1 VRTAID
7 TNIILAIWN
16 NEPSAAQLSQELQN
30 ARLQGGLVI
39 CGAVFAE
46 LLAHPGMNPNLLET
60 TLQQADI
67 DIDFVTTK
75 SNWSLAGTAFSE
87 YVSRRKNAQTGFTKQ
102 LLTDFI
108 IGAHAS
114 ERTDQLLTLD
124 PKRYAQGFSSL
135 KLIP

>member
-1 VRTAID
+1 MD

-16 NEPSAAQLSQELQN
+16 NEPNAAQLSQELQN
-30 ARLQGGLVI
+30 ARQQGGLVV

-46 LLAHPGMNPNLLET
+46 LLAHPGMNPTLLEN
-60 TLQQADI
+60 TLQEADI
-67 DIDFVTTK
+67 DIDFTTTK
-75 SNWSLAGTAFSE
+75 SIWTQAGIAFSE
-87 YVSRRKNAQTGFTKQ
+87 YVSRRKNVQTGFTKQ

>member
-1 VRTAID
+1 MV
-7 TNIILAIWN
+7 
-16 NEPSAAQLSQELQN
+16 
-30 ARLQGGLVI
+30 

-46 LLAHPGMNPNLLET
+46 LLAHPGMSPTLLEK
-60 TLQQADI
+60 TLTQADI
-67 DIDFVTTK
+67 DIDFMTSK
-75 SNWSLAGTAFSE
+75 SIWSGAGKAFSE
-87 YVSRRKNAQTGFTKQ
+87 YVDRRKNAQTGLTKQ

-114 ERTDQLLTLD
+114 ERADQLLTLD

>member
-1 VRTAID
+1 MRTAID
-7 TNIILAIWN
+7 TNIILALWN
-16 NEPSAAQLSQELQN
+16 NEPNATQLSQELQN
-30 ARLQGGLVI
+30 RRLQGGLVI

-46 LLAHPGMNPNLLET
+46 LLAHPNMNPTLLQT
-60 TLQQADI
+60 TLEQADI
-67 DIDFVTTK
+67 DVDFATTK
-75 SNWSLAGTAFSE
+75 PIWSLAGTAFSE
-87 YVSRRKNAQTGFTKQ
+87 YIIRRKNAQTEFTKQ

-135 KLIP
+135 NLIP